1 MILWLGIFHIS
12 ELQFRIQRLSYP
24 YKNALLDIRGGILS
38 LFLVTEIC
46 VTSFPERLARYCNIC
61 CL

>member
-1 MILWLGIFHIS
+1 MILWLGIFHINK
-12 ELQFRIQRLSYP
+12 LQFRIQRLSYP

-38 LFLVTEIC
+38 LLLVTEIC
-46 VTSFPERLARYCNIC
+46 VTSFSEWLVRYCDIC